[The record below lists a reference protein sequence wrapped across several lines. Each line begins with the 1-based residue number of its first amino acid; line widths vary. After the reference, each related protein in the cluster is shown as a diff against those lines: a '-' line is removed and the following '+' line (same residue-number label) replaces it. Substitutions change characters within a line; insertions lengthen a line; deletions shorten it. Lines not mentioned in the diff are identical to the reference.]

1 MERAVNANG
10 GTTIIL
16 LPFIALTLMLL
27 AAIVR
32 PTLVIEAGIGDF
44 LVITCAI
51 AAWAAWRFGS
61 AIAATWRPYTQVVLY
76 ALPFALVVRWV
87 HYALFNGTLLS
98 LHYYLI
104 DLVVVLSLATLGY
117 FRVRASQMV
126 RQYHW
131 LYTKK
136 GLFSWIRAVPAE
148 DE

>member
-76 ALPFALVVRWV
+76 AAPFALVVRWV

-104 DLVVVLSLATLGY
+104 DLVVVLSMATLGY

-131 LYTKK
+131 LYSRK
-136 GLFSWIRAVPAE
+136 GLFSWTRALPAE